1 MVKKIIA
8 IIVGLFCFGFTCG
21 TLGSKIVKNINEG
34 KPAKYVFLFIG
45 DGMGHAQ
52 AFLSESYLAYKDS
65 GKFGGSQLLFTQFPD
80 LGTCFTHSASSRVT
94 DSAAAG
100 TAIATG
106 HKTHN
111 GWLGMDADGNNV
123 YSMAVDFHNMG
134 YNVGVYSS
142 VPVNHAT
149 PAAFYAHNNHR
160 SDYYNISKQIPE
172 GGFEFYGGANF
183 LEFEGPEGEP
193 NTEEYLE
200 SNGYQ
205 VAFGQAEFDQI
216 KDSEHVVLLA
226 EPRSVEATEYVSDA
240 TEAPQTM
247 LLADMTRNALE
258 FLGDEKP
265 FFIMCEGGEI
275 DYMCHDDKTMPTV
288 EATLKFN
295 DAIQV
300 AYDFYLKHPK
310 QTLIV
315 VTADHE
321 TGGLTLGAEPLSYAI
336 DWATM
341 EQQWEESGHQN
352 TLSPE
357 ENKALN
363 ESCGFGWTTTHH
375 TGAPVPIYAIGK
387 GSDKFRS
394 RMDNT
399 DIINKILCR

>member
-8 IIVGLFCFGFTCG
+8 IIVALFCVGFTCG
-21 TLGSKIVKNINEG
+21 TIGSKIVKNVNES

-52 AFLSESYLAYKDS
+52 SFLSESYLAYKDG
-65 GKFGGSQLLFTQFPD
+65 GKFGGNQLLFTQFPY
-80 LGTCFTHSASSRVT
+80 LGTCFTYSASSRVT

-106 HKTHN
+106 NKTNN
-111 GWLGMDADGNNV
+111 GWLGLDADGNTV

-149 PAAFYAHNNHR
+149 PAAFYAHNQRRN
-160 SDYYNISKQIPE
+160 DYYNITKEIPE
-172 GGFEFYGGANF
+172 AGFEFYGGASF
-183 LEFEGPEGEP
+183 LQFEGPEGEP
-193 NTEEYLE
+193 DSEEYLE
-200 SNGYQ
+200 SLGYQ
-205 VAFGQAEFDQI
+205 VAFGQEEYDEI
-216 KDSEHVVLLA
+216 KDSSHVVLLA
-226 EPRSVEATEYVSDA
+226 VPRAAV
-240 TEAPQTM
+240 APQEASDSEETPEVM

-295 DAIQV
+295 DAVQV

-336 DWATM
+336 DWIPL
-341 EQQWEESGHQN
+341 EEQWEQSGHVN
-352 TLSPE
+352 NLSPE

-363 ESCGFGWTTTHH
+363 ESCGIAWTTTHH
-375 TGAPVPIYAIGK
+375 TGAPVPIYAVGK
-387 GSDKFRS
+387 GADKFRS